1 MVITLDDTTTIVMLM
16 ASFGLLM
23 FFVLLFYDMK
33 DAKKAIIW
41 YFESDK
47 IVKQMAS
54 SVKDGMVQIHKK
66 LFFVDK
72 NIPPSMAT
80 GLIVKSQRPV
90 YVFKH
95 NQPVPMSVTE
105 KGIKAEHSPEN
116 LKNFR
121 ENKTLEALLT
131 VKSEGMSLIWI
142 AVGLVI
148 GALLMY
154 VLITSG
160 AITMPK

>member
-1 MVITLDDTTTIVMLM
+1 MTITIDDTLTLVLLIS
-16 ASFGLLM
+16 SFGLLM
-23 FFVLLFYDMK
+23 FFVLLYYDMK
-33 DAKKAIIW
+33 DAKKAIVW

-47 IVKQMAS
+47 IVKQVS
-54 SVKDGMVQIHKK
+54 SAVKDGMIQIHKK

-72 NIPPSMAT
+72 NVPPVMST

-95 NQPVPMSVTE
+95 NQPVPMTISE

-121 ENKTLEALLT
+121 ENKTLEQLLT
-131 VKSEGMSLIWI
+131 VKTEGMSLIWI
-142 AVGLVI
+142 AVGLII

-154 VLITSG
+154 VLISSG
-160 AITMPK
+160 ALQMPS